1 MEFQQG
7 TPYPIESE
15 PWDLNGT
22 SQFWGGLHPG
32 GGFCGVLQVHG
43 CAPGDISVTLSIL
56 AKTFSRDFRAF
67 EENRALLA
75 LLVPPE
81 HR

>member
-1 MEFQQG
+1 M
-7 TPYPIESE
+7 
-15 PWDLNGT
+15 
-22 SQFWGGLHPG
+22 
-32 GGFCGVLQVHG
+32 
-43 CAPGDISVTLSIL
+43 TLSIL

>member
-1 MEFQQG
+1 MEEVF
-7 TPYPIESE
+7 S
-15 PWDLNGT
+15 
-22 SQFWGGLHPG
+22 
-32 GGFCGVLQVHG
+32 GVLQVHG
-43 CAPGDISVTLSIL
+43 CAPGDISATLSIL

-67 EENRALLA
+67 EENRAPLA